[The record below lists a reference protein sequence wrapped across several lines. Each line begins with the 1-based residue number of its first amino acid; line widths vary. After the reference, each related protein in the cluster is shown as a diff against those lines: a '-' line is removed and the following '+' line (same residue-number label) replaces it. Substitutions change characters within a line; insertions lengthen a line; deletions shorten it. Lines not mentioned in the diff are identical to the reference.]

1 MLNLFF
7 WRHSPRKNLAWKM
20 VKLSVFG
27 LVPCKQT
34 KKPRIQIV
42 TSYLCAL
49 VRRGSFSFL
58 LSLVN
63 KACDEEMPE
72 RNQVS

>member
-1 MLNLFF
+1 MENGENLRLWF
-7 WRHSPRKNLAWKM
+7 SAVQTNKKTKN
-20 VKLSVFG
+20 SDF
-27 LVPCKQT
+27 
-34 KKPRIQIV
+34 V